1 MSVNGFL
8 LWGFIIIAGVVSL
21 TSAIIAAAP
30 AIAVTLIV
38 VAIGSLLYWTDTPSD
53 EDEDE
58 KPP

>member
-8 LWGFIIIAGVVSL
+8 LWGFIIITGVVSL